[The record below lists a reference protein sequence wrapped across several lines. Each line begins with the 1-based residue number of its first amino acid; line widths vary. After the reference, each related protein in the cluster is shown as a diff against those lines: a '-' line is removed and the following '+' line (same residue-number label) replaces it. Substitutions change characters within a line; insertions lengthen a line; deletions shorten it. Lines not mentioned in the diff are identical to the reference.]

1 MKHQTFTL
9 QELELIKQ
17 QKQKQGRF
25 ELDKLYNLYVEN
37 KLASFEISK
46 IKNGYQLKSE
56 KITYLIEHTNSSLNS
71 STLTIIGENQPN
83 KSYINYEIA
92 EERYKN
98 GSLKVSLDEFFVF
111 LHDLTF

>member
-1 MKHQTFTL
+1 MKNQTFTL

-17 QKQKQGRF
+17 QKQKQGRL

-37 KLASFEISK
+37 KFSSFEISQ
-46 IKNGYQLKSE
+46 IKNGYQLRSV
-56 KITYLIEHTNSSLNS
+56 KITYLIEHTNSGLNS
-71 STLTIIGENQPN
+71 SMLTVIEENQLN
-83 KSYINYEIA
+83 SYTNYEIA
-92 EERYKN
+92 EERNTK